1 MIQQWESQHFSQLF
15 LSLWITYCPMFHR
28 VVVQTQI
35 KPGTGFWGFEL
46 WKEKP
51 VEVFSTA
58 LWPNHVIPG
67 RIFTKF
73 GSDHTWDGRR
83 QKCAV
88 LRQWDHPQSLKLYPS
103 QTQALCSR
111 NFGKRKLG
119 NTSSSKGSQCGMG
132 SKMDQNVSQTRDD
145 LIRSAPWVCHSWAKK
160 IAT

>member
-1 MIQQWESQHFSQLF
+1 MQR
-15 LSLWITYCPMFHR
+15 CPMFHR

-51 VEVFSTA
+51 VEVFSTS

-67 RIFTKF
+67 RVFTKF

-88 LRQWDHPQSLKLYPS
+88 LWQWDHPQSLILYPS
-103 QTQALCSR
+103 RTVKNDDASSSR
-111 NFGKRKLG
+111 NFGKRSWATVRAVRHHNAARGQK
-119 NTSSSKGSQCGMG
+119 CI
-132 SKMDQNVSQTRDD
+132 QTFSRHETIR
-145 LIRSAPWVCHSWAKK
+145 LIKSALRVCHSLAKT
-160 IAT
+160 IDT